1 MEFGQADVLLLSNV
15 FEICPDLCN
24 FCAFKTE
31 RTAYGCNQFNVDAS
45 FSGTFLSKALLYHDH
60 SGGPG
65 EKQMF
70 G

>member
-1 MEFGQADVLLLSNV
+1 MFPKYAQIPNV
-15 FEICPDLCN
+15 FG
-24 FCAFKTE
+24 AFKTE
-31 RTAYGCNQFNVDAS
+31 RTANGCNQFNVDAS

-70 G
+70 GWTGRDP